1 MKKILL
7 VLAIIYVL
15 PACQNQETK
24 KVVQYS
30 IEQFM
35 NNINVSGSSFTPD
48 EKKIL
53 YSSNESGVYNVHE
66 INLNDKTSKQLTN
79 RDESTFIVSCFPND
93 ERILVTSDQGG
104 NEIYHLYLLEQDS
117 SLTDITP
124 YEKARA
130 SFFGWS
136 QDLNSFFIQSNKR
149 DARFMDLY
157 EMNIDT
163 FEPKLI
169 YENND
174 GFYISSLSA
183 DKNLIA
189 LTKPVT
195 RSYTQMF
202 VFNRAKNEL
211 IKLKD
216 IEETVY
222 RPVEFSL
229 DNKYLYYL
237 TDYDNEFTYVER
249 INLENLSADMQDQET
264 EVIYR
269 SEWDVMYAY
278 HSFNEKYRVIGI
290 NEDAQTKIKVF
301 DMATGNEVQLPD
313 FGGQDITSVNISRKE
328 DIMSFYAA
336 SSKTPRN
343 LYIYHFSDGSY
354 TKLTNTLND
363 EINPDDLVAGEVVRY
378 KSFDDLEIPA
388 ILYKPH
394 QASVKSKV
402 PALVWV
408 HGGPGGQS
416 RIGYYAAIQF
426 LVNHGYAII
435 AVNNRGSSGYGKTFY
450 ALDDRKHGDH
460 DLKDCIYAKDY
471 LAQTGW
477 VDTEKIGIIGGS
489 YGGYMVAAA
498 LTFAPEEFDVGV
510 NIFGVTN
517 WLRTL
522 KSIPSW
528 WEAQRK
534 ALYKE
539 LGDPAIDSAYLYK
552 ISPLFHAENIQKPL
566 MVLQGANDPRVLK
579 VESDEIVDAAKA
591 NNVPVEYVVFDDE
604 GHGFRKKDNEI
615 EAYGKILQFLDKY
628 LKGDNTDDILI
639 TTNLDK
645 AVKK

>member
-1 MKKILL
+1 MKKIIIVLL
-7 VLAIIYVL
+7 AAVTIT
-15 PACQNQETK
+15 ACQNQTK
-24 KVVQYS
+24 KIDQYT

-35 NNINVSGSSFTPD
+35 NNTNVTGSSFNSD
-48 EKKIL
+48 ESKIL
-53 YSSNESGVYNVHE
+53 FSSNESGVYNVFE
-66 INLNDKTSKQLTN
+66 YDIENKRKTQLTD
-79 RDESTFIVSCFPND
+79 REETTYLISCFPND
-93 ERILVTSDQGG
+93 NRFLITSDQGG
-104 NEIYHLYLLEQDS
+104 NELYHLFVRETDGSIQ
-117 SLTDITP
+117 DITP
-124 YEKARA
+124 YENARA
-130 SFFGWS
+130 SFSGWS
-136 QDLNSFFIQSNKR
+136 QDLESFYIQSNKR
-149 DARFMDLY
+149 DPRYMDLY
-157 EMNIDT
+157 EVSLET
-163 FEPKLI
+163 LEPVLI
-169 YENND
+169 YENTD
-174 GFYISSLSA
+174 GFYIGAISA

-195 RSYTQMF
+195 RSYTKMF
-202 VFNRAKNEL
+202 LYNREKDEL
-211 IKLKD
+211 KKLKD
-216 IEETVY
+216 VEETVY
-222 RPVEFSL
+222 SPVEFSL
-229 DNKYLYYL
+229 DGKDLYYL
-237 TDYDNEFTYVER
+237 TDSENEFTY
-249 INLENLSADMQDQET
+249 LEKLDTKNYE
-264 EVIYR
+264 
-269 SEWDVMYAY
+269 SEIVYQASWDVMYAY
-278 HSFNEKYRVIGI
+278 HSFNEKYRVIGV

-301 DMATGNEVQLPD
+301 DMSNGEEIQFPG
-313 FGGQDITSVNISRKE
+313 FEGQNITSVNISRSE
-328 DIMSFYAA
+328 NIMSFYVA

-343 LYIYHFSDGSY
+343 LFVYNFENQEQQ
-354 TKLTNTLND
+354 KLTNTLNTD
-363 EINPDDLVAGEVVRY
+363 INPEHLVEGKVVRY
-378 KSFDDLEIPA
+378 KSFDGLEIPA

-394 QASVKSKV
+394 QASERTKV

-416 RIGYYAAIQF
+416 RLGYRASIQY

-460 DLKDCIYAKDY
+460 DLKDCIHAKDY
-471 LAQTGW
+471 LAETGW

-539 LGDPAIDSAYLYK
+539 LGDPAVDSAYLYK

-579 VESDEIVDAAKA
+579 VESDEIVEAAKA
-591 NNVPVEYVVFDDE
+591 NKVPVEYVVFDDE
-604 GHGFRKKDNEI
+604 GHGFRKKENEI
-615 EAYGKILQFLDKY
+615 EAYGKILKFLDQY
-628 LKGDNTDDILI
+628 LKGDDVEDILI

>member
-1 MKKILL
+1 MKKILF

-66 INLNDKTSKQLTN
+66 VNLNDKKSKQLTN

-104 NEIYHLYLLEQDS
+104 NEIYHLYLLGQDS

-163 FEPKLI
+163 FKPKLI

-174 GFYISSLSA
+174 GFYISSISA

-202 VFNRAKNEL
+202 VFNRVKNEL

-249 INLENLSADMQDQET
+249 MNLENLSADMQDQET
-264 EVIYR
+264 EVIYK

-301 DMATGNEVQLPD
+301 DMTTGNEVQLSD
-313 FGGQDITSVNISRKE
+313 FGGQDITSVNISRNE

-343 LYIYHFSDGSY
+343 LYVYHFNDGSY
-354 TKLTNTLND
+354 AKLTSTLND

-394 QASVKSKV
+394 QASAKSKV

-416 RIGYYAAIQF
+416 RIGYYSAIQF

-539 LGDPAIDSAYLYK
+539 LGDPAVDSAYLYK

-579 VESDEIVDAAKA
+579 VESDEIVEAAKA
-591 NNVPVEYVVFDDE
+591 NSVPVEYVVFDDE

-615 EAYGKILQFLDKY
+615 EAYGKILKFLDQY
-628 LKGDNTDDILI
+628 LKGDDTEDILMS
-639 TTNLDK
+639 TNLDK